1 MQISKYNDDSCIAIN
16 HVRARNEWIPFPFPC
31 GRILNSTAISS
42 IRRSSEVASQLRLRL
57 QPNKR
62 ERQQSRADS
71 SPIHKKTRSRGG
83 GSKLLQL
90 DKRPVISIRPCRPR
104 P

>member
-62 ERQQSRADS
+62 ERQQSR
-71 SPIHKKTRSRGG
+71 
-83 GSKLLQL
+83 
-90 DKRPVISIRPCRPR
+90 
-104 P
+104 